1 VENSN
6 AKNLLEIGVRE
17 LMRDN
22 SKEMIMAAVE
32 EICDEANYEGRS

>member
-1 VENSN
+1 MESSK

-22 SKEMIMAAVE
+22 TQEQILAAVE
-32 EICDEANYEGRS
+32 EICNESKGVE